1 MFITEDF
8 YMNSKNNNSLC
19 SKAPENSD
27 KYGKCGKY
35 GNLGLVSVSFR
46 QLSPDRIAELVS
58 ECGLSGVEWGADVH
72 CRPDSAESVQK
83 VCGLS
88 EKCGIKCFAYGSY
101 YRAGSPEQSE
111 FEFEKVLEAA
121 KRIHAPIVRV
131 WAYVK
136 GSDEATK
143 DEYLSCVTDL
153 KRICALAKKEN
164 IIVSLECHN
173 NTFTDNYKSALAL
186 LDDVAC
192 DNLTMY
198 WQPNQFKD
206 LAYNIQ
212 SAAALAPYTTNVHVF
227 NWSGKDKMPLSGAVD
242 TWKRYVSELEK
253 GTRSHNY
260 LLEFMP
266 CGTPEELPA
275 EVIALKEIFS

>member
-19 SKAPENSD
+19 SKAPENN
-27 KYGKCGKY
+27 YKY

-46 QLSPDRIAELVS
+46 QLSPERIAELVS

-101 YRAGSPEQSE
+101 YRAGAPEQSE

-143 DEYLSCVTDL
+143 DEYLSCAADL
-153 KRICALAKKEN
+153 KRICALAKK
-164 IIVSLECHN
+164 
-173 NTFTDNYKSALAL
+173 
-186 LDDVAC
+186 
-192 DNLTMY
+192 
-198 WQPNQFKD
+198 
-206 LAYNIQ
+206 
-212 SAAALAPYTTNVHVF
+212 
-227 NWSGKDKMPLSGAVD
+227 GKYHS
-242 TWKRYVSELEK
+242 
-253 GTRSHNY
+253 
-260 LLEFMP
+260 
-266 CGTPEELPA
+266 
-275 EVIALKEIFS
+275 FS